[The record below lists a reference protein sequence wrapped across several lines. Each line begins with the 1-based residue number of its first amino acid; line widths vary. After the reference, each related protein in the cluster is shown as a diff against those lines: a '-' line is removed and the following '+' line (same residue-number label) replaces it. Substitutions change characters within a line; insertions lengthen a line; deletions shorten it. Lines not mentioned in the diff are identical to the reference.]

1 MPPVVKL
8 GAEFSSLAEYRRRV
22 PYPAS
27 LDLDNLEQLT
37 VNGDVKLGQD
47 ITLKGAVIVVAHNGG
62 CICIP
67 DGAVLED
74 KVLAGSLQITRT
86 CSAGS

>member
-8 GAEFSSLAEYRRRV
+8 GAEFSSLLEYQSRI
-22 PYPAS
+22 PHPAS
-27 LDLDNLEQLT
+27 LNLDNLEQLT
-37 VNGDVKLGQD
+37 VNGDVKFGQD
-47 ITLKGAVIVVAHNGG
+47 ITLKGAIIAVANNGG

-74 KVLAGSLQITRT
+74 KVLAGALQITRT
-86 CSAGS
+86 GA